1 MSHYQHL
8 SIKERE
14 SILKLLAEGK
24 GVREISRI
32 IGRSA
37 GTISRELNRNSSKDG
52 YWPAE
57 AEKKYRKRRQKC
69 CRKRILD
76 DPENKAFVQRKILED
91 QWSPEQ
97 IANRTKLENS
107 TCQVSHSTIYRAI
120 YAGRLE
126 VRKLSHGER
135 GIARK
140 LRHRGKTRRRKGEEE
155 TRGKLRISNS
165 IEERPQAANDRSELG
180 HWEADTVAG
189 KTGSSCLIT
198 LTCRKSRLLLS
209 LKIPKKT
216 SAHVRDGMIQL
227 LGALP
232 PELVRSVTPD
242 RGKEFAKHFEIS
254 AALHDVPFYFP
265 PPHSPWQRGTNE
277 NTNGLIREYCPKST
291 DLESF
296 DPAFFAAFI
305 NKINLRPRKCLGW
318 KSPFEVFF
326 NQLLHLT

>member
-1 MSHYQHL
+1 M
-8 SIKERE
+8 K
-14 SILKLLAEGK
+14 
-24 GVREISRI
+24 
-32 IGRSA
+32 
-37 GTISRELNRNSSKDG
+37 RNSGKDG

-57 AEKKYRKRRQKC
+57 AEKKYLKRGKKC
-69 CRKRILD
+69 CRKQILD
-76 DPENKAFVQRKILED
+76 NPAVRAFVQQKILDE

-97 IANRTKLENS
+97 IANRAKLENS
-107 TCQVSHSTIYRAI
+107 PYQVSYPTIYRAI

-126 VRKLSHGER
+126 FRKLSHGER

-140 LRHRGKTRRRKGEEE
+140 LRHRGKIRRRKGEEE
-155 TRGKLRISNS
+155 TRGKLRISHP
-165 IEERPQAANDRSELG
+165 IEERPHAANDRSELG

-198 LTCRKSRLLLS
+198 LTYRKSRLLLF

-216 SAHVRDGMIQL
+216 SVHVRDGLIRL
-227 LGALP
+227 LSAQP
-232 PELVRSVTPD
+232 PELVRSITPD
-242 RGKEFAKHFEIS
+242 RGKEFAKHTEIS
-254 AALHDVPFYFP
+254 TALNDVPFFFP
-265 PPHSPWQRGTNE
+265 PPHSPWMRGTNE

-296 DPAFFAAFI
+296 NPAFLAAFT

-318 KSPFEVFF
+318 RSPFEVFF